1 MRTVSRDQ
9 RTDQPSTRLVR
20 APVERCMTALDVLV
34 LGTGVS
40 ESVLSAALARA
51 GKQVL
56 HVDENAYY
64 GGTWASLTLSE
75 LAHWA
80 ATHDGASLRFPRDGA
95 LAPGEIPE
103 RLRAVDRHYAL
114 ALRSALLP
122 SQGPMLEALIRSNV
136 ASYATFR
143 LLEHVLVYDPEAAHL
158 ERVPSSK
165 SEIFKQRSI
174 SLADKRRLMRFMQ
187 LAGGVPADDGAA
199 PPSMDADARVMDVLC
214 KDVGL
219 APRLCRAVQYGVS
232 LCWNDAETSGT
243 ALARTRAYLQSLGR
257 FGPGAY
263 LLGQYGGAGELAQGF
278 CRSAAVHGGTFV
290 LGRPVRTLRRD
301 GDEWLV
307 ELADVPEAF
316 RVRSIAGSYDAL
328 CAQGIQPKAA
338 QEPRAPGLVE
348 YTGIVVTH
356 TPLAFE
362 ESGSGAPAGAEPAQ
376 PAAGEQP
383 STAPA
388 YTGPETALVV
398 LPPGTAQ
405 NTNAIMIT
413 MQGEGTFACPKGQF
427 VYTLTTFGPAD
438 AAQEASAVL
447 APAVARLKACL
458 DHAADAEPAESV
470 LEFFCSRPLPQ
481 TRYADPEGGVV
492 VQEGVPERAP
502 GAVRSS
508 LTLDGVDVPR
518 QPLPNPTE
526 VLDDCAEH
534 AEDAFWRLVGT
545 ERRAAA
551 LDAAQARQRQ
561 RDPSEYAGRGGV
573 DPEAPVAASA
583 EVDFFAPRPTQEDE
597 AV

>member
-1 MRTVSRDQ
+1 
-9 RTDQPSTRLVR
+9 
-20 APVERCMTALDVLV
+20 MTTLDVLV

-51 GKQVL
+51 GNKVL

-64 GGTWASLTLSE
+64 GGAWASLTLSE
-75 LAHWA
+75 LAQWA
-80 ATHDGASLRFPRDGA
+80 ATHAGASLRFPRDGA
-95 LAPGEIPE
+95 LPPGEVPE

-114 ALRSALLP
+114 ALRSALMP

-143 LLEHVLVYDPEAAHL
+143 LLEHVLVYDPEEARL

-165 SEIFKQRSI
+165 SEIFKQRNI
-174 SLADKRRLMRFMQ
+174 SLADKRRLMRFLQ

-199 PPSMDADARVMDVLC
+199 PPRMDAAARVVDVLS

-232 LCWNDAETSGT
+232 LCWNDAEISGT
-243 ALARTRAYLQSLGR
+243 AMARTRAYLQSLGR
-257 FGPGAY
+257 FGNGAY

-307 ELADVPEAF
+307 ELSDVAEAF
-316 RVRSIAGSYDAL
+316 RVRRVAGSRDAL
-328 CAQGIQPKAA
+328 CAQAIYPEAM
-338 QEPRAPGLVE
+338 QEPKMPGLIE
-348 YTGIVVTH
+348 YTGIVVTD

-362 ESGSGAPAGAEPAQ
+362 GERGTGAPVGGGQ
-376 PAAGEQP
+376 PPTGEQP
-383 STAPA
+383 SAAPS

-398 LPPGTAQ
+398 LPPGAAQ
-405 NTNAIMIT
+405 NTNAVMVT

-427 VYTLTTFGPAD
+427 VYTLTTFGHAD
-438 AAQEASAVL
+438 AAQGANAVL

-458 DHAADAEPAESV
+458 RHAAPAPPAESI
-470 LEFFCSRPLPQ
+470 LEFFCSRPLPH
-481 TRYADPEGGVV
+481 TRYADPDGGVV

-508 LTLDGVDVPR
+508 LTLDGADVPR
-518 QPLPNPTE
+518 QAVPNPTE
-526 VLDDCAEH
+526 VLDDCVEH
-534 AEDAFWRLVGT
+534 AEDAFWRLVGDIP

-551 LDAAQARQRQ
+551 LDAARTRQRQ

-573 DPEAPVAASA
+573 DPEAPEVANA
-583 EVDFFAPRPTQEDE
+583 EVEFFAPRPTQEDE